1 MEHIKPPP
9 EMDFASSDGTSVAE
23 TWRKWRQSMELFLTL
38 AMTGKTEREQC
49 SAFLY
54 IISPAGRDIYNT
66 FNVSDQ
72 DKNKISILFQKFE
85 GYCKPKQNVT
95 VERYR
100 FNTRSQQEGESIDQY
115 VTALKLMTR
124 NCAFGTLEEELIRD
138 RIVCGVSSEKI
149 KERLLRERDLTL
161 DKAIDLCRAEEQ
173 SKTQLKCISEEV
185 SADLS
190 LVHAINPRPKHQP
203 TVSHGS
209 LPNEEAGAVK
219 PISNQYPT
227 SICRN
232 CGYQHKRD
240 KCPAFGKRCN
250 KCHKFNHFARYCR
263 SSKGVSTLTQKEEE
277 EEHSDAD
284 ELVVGTLNAKQ
295 TVEMG
300 INECFASF
308 RVQDRVIK
316 FKIDT
321 GSQVNVMPLRE
332 YNLMHRKPRLV
343 KSRVKLF
350 GYTGDSLKTV
360 GECTLPVGGH
370 QLEFFVAD
378 TSQNPILG
386 LNASQELNLVK
397 VVMNVNMQMNA
408 IQQFKDVFSGLG
420 CLKQPYHIKVD
431 PTVKPVISPPRN
443 QPVTIRDRL
452 KTELNKMES
461 MGVIVAVEEPTDW
474 VNSLVVVEKPK
485 TKQLRICLDPRPL
498 NKAIMREHFQ
508 LPTLDDIASRLH
520 GAKVFSKLDANHGYW
535 QIPLDRASQLLTTFN
550 TPFGRYCYTR
560 LPFGISSA
568 QEVFQKRMYQLFG
581 DLPGVE
587 TDIDDMLIHGR
598 TEEEHQ
604 QRLTAV
610 LKRCQ
615 EVHLTLNKEKCQFG
629 VPQVTYLGHCISAD
643 GITPDENRV
652 KAILAMPPPK
662 DKKGVERLLGT
673 LNYVSKFVPNMSTV
687 TEHIRVLLG
696 KDVPFVWTWEQ
707 EAAFENVK
715 KLLSTAPVLAFYD
728 VKQPVTVSCDASQ
741 TGLGAVLLQQE
752 CPVAYIS
759 RALSDTEQRYAQIE
773 KELLAVVFAFEK
785 FNQYVYGRTVSVQ
798 SDHKPLESILKK
810 PLHHAPPRLQRM
822 LLRLQKYDFIL
833 SYKPGKEMYIADTL
847 SRAYTPDTTVG
858 EMETELAEAV
868 HLVRCLLLKN
878 AINHVLAESKYAN
891 LVPTGEQWLAA
902 EKLCA
907 LLKPFQIATDF
918 LQGEIYPTLGSVSRI
933 ITTLVQGLQGAMP
946 PVHWQLRARWSDL
959 PIIVQQVRSFILKDM
974 RVPSDLLLCMGAI
987 THPGHKSLSWLN
999 PADKN
1004 RIVQQL
1010 KTEMINVLGVNPATA
1025 EEDGSEEAEPPAKK
1039 PACSAEEEDFN
1050 LLFGQKEDEGLEP
1063 VEADDLLKVIQ
1074 DELESLARQ
1083 KYMAFLEN
1091 QRELKKTEQQKRK
1104 RETLLEE
1111 VDDLKAKKK
1120 RLQYDVTALQS
1131 SADDYAEKAE
1141 GVCEFKV
1148 MSQRIAKSNAMRKA
1162 ATSKLNEIALIEK
1175 EIEEKI
1181 ANLK

>member
-38 AMTGKTEREQC
+38 AMTEKTEREQC

-54 IISPAGRDIYNT
+54 IIGPAGRDIYNT

-173 SKTQLKCISEEV
+173 SKTQLKCISKEV

-190 LVHAINPRPKHQP
+190 LVHAINPRPKRQP
-203 TVSHGS
+203 TVSYGS

-219 PISNQYPT
+219 PISNQHPT

-284 ELVVGTLNAKQ
+284 ELVVGTLNARQ

-300 INECFASF
+300 VNECFASF

-321 GSQVNVMPLRE
+321 GSQVNVMPLSE

-420 CLKQPYHIKVD
+420 CLKQPYHIKLD

-508 LPTLDDIASRLH
+508 LPTLDDIATRLH

-581 DLPGVE
+581 DLPGVD
-587 TDIDDMLIHGR
+587 TDIDDMLMIHGR

-629 VPQVTYLGHCISAD
+629 VPQVTYLGHCISAN

-741 TGLGAVLLQQE
+741 TGLGTVLLQQE
-752 CPVAYIS
+752 RPVAYIS
-759 RALSDTEQRYAQIE
+759 RALSDTEQRNMIRDGWPDSRSAVASDLQQYWNFREELSEASGILWKGEKVIVPKALRQDMLQKIHAGHMGITKCTQRAKEVIFWPGMSQEIANIVQKCQTCREFQASNAKEPMFQEQVLHGPWEMIASDLFHFNGADYLLIVDYYSKFIE
-773 KELLAVVFAFEK
+773 FSRLSDTLSKTIITHTKSIFARHGIPQKVRTDNGPQFSSREYKLFAEKWGFDHITTSPLHPQSNGLAE
-785 FNQYVYGRTVSVQ
+785 RSVQ
-798 SDHKPLESILKK
+798 IIKRMLKKSLATGQDVYLNLLELRNTSIGELGSPAQLLMSHRLQTSLPVKPAQLEPKVINPEHVKSILEKNSRQQKK
-810 PLHHAPPRLQRM
+810 YYDKGSKSLAPLHIGDSVYIQLDKHWSPATIT
-822 LLRLQKYDFIL
+822 D
-833 SYKPGKEMYIADTL
+833 IADTPR
-847 SRAYTPDTTVG
+847 SYIVTT
-858 EMETELAEAV
+858 TEGKTYRRNRR
-868 HLVRCLLLKN
+868 HLQQTSHHQQDADN
-878 AINHVLAESKYAN
+878 ISEYSDYSEESQAQVN
-891 LVPTGEQWLAA
+891 EQSHNTDQENQTGE
-902 EKLCA
+902 
-907 LLKPFQIATDF
+907 D
-918 LQGEIYPTLGSVSRI
+918 
-933 ITTLVQGLQGAMP
+933 
-946 PVHWQLRARWSDL
+946 
-959 PIIVQQVRSFILKDM
+959 
-974 RVPSDLLLCMGAI
+974 
-987 THPGHKSLSWLN
+987 
-999 PADKN
+999 
-1004 RIVQQL
+1004 
-1010 KTEMINVLGVNPATA
+1010 TE
-1025 EEDGSEEAEPPAKK
+1025 
-1039 PACSAEEEDFN
+1039 
-1050 LLFGQKEDEGLEP
+1050 
-1063 VEADDLLKVIQ
+1063 
-1074 DELESLARQ
+1074 
-1083 KYMAFLEN
+1083 
-1091 QRELKKTEQQKRK
+1091 
-1104 RETLLEE
+1104 ET
-1111 VDDLKAKKK
+1111 
-1120 RLQYDVTALQS
+1120 
-1131 SADDYAEKAE
+1131 
-1141 GVCEFKV
+1141 
-1148 MSQRIAKSNAMRKA
+1148 
-1162 ATSKLNEIALIEK
+1162 
-1175 EIEEKI
+1175 
-1181 ANLK
+1181 

>member
-54 IISPAGRDIYNT
+54 IIGPAGRDIYNT

-72 DKNKISILFQKFE
+72 DKNKISILFQKFK

-149 KERLLRERDLTL
+149 KERLLRERDLTF
-161 DKAIDLCRAEEQ
+161 
-173 SKTQLKCISEEV
+173 
-185 SADLS
+185 
-190 LVHAINPRPKHQP
+190 HRP
-203 TVSHGS
+203 
-209 LPNEEAGAVK
+209 L
-219 PISNQYPT
+219 
-227 SICRN
+227 
-232 CGYQHKRD
+232 
-240 KCPAFGKRCN
+240 
-250 KCHKFNHFARYCR
+250 

-321 GSQVNVMPLRE
+321 GSQVNIMPL
-332 YNLMHRKPRLV
+332 
-343 KSRVKLF
+343 
-350 GYTGDSLKTV
+350 
-360 GECTLPVGGH
+360 
-370 QLEFFVAD
+370 
-378 TSQNPILG
+378 I
-386 LNASQELNLVK
+386 
-397 VVMNVNMQMNA
+397 
-408 IQQFKDVFSGLG
+408 
-420 CLKQPYHIKVD
+420 
-431 PTVKPVISPPRN
+431 KPVISPPRN

-508 LPTLDDIASRLH
+508 LPTLDDIATRLH

-752 CPVAYIS
+752 RPVAYIS

-847 SRAYTPDTTVG
+847 SRAYTTDTTVG

-868 HLVRCLLLKN
+868 HLVVSNVPASSKRMREIREATAKDTVLLALRNMIRDGWPDSRSAVASDLQQYWNFREELSEASGILWKGEKVIVPKALRQDMLQKIHAGHMGITKCTQRAKEVIFWPGMSQEIANIVQKCQTCREFQASN
-878 AINHVLAESKYAN
+878 AKEPMFQEQVPHGPWEMIASDLFHFNGADYLLIVDYYSKFIEVSRLSDTLSKTIITHTKSIFARHGIPQKVRTDNGPQFSSREYKLFAEKWGFDHITTSPLHPQSNGLAERSVQIIKRMLKKSLATGQDVYLNLLELRNTSIGELGSPAQLLMSRRLQTSLPVKPAQLEPKVINPEHVKSILEKNSRQQKKYYDKGSKSLAPLHIGDSVYIQLDKHWSPATITDIADTPRSYIVTTTEGKTYRRN
-891 LVPTGEQWLAA
+891 RRHLQQTSHHQQDADNISEYSDYSEESQAQVNEQSHNTDQENQTGEDTEETKVVHDAND
-902 EKLCA
+902 E
-907 LLKPFQIATDF
+907 P
-918 LQGEIYPTLGSVSRI
+918 LQQEHMN
-933 ITTLVQGLQGAMP
+933 A
-946 PVHWQLRARWSDL
+946 
-959 PIIVQQVRSFILKDM
+959 
-974 RVPSDLLLCMGAI
+974 PS
-987 THPGHKSLSWLN
+987 
-999 PADKN
+999 
-1004 RIVQQL
+1004 
-1010 KTEMINVLGVNPATA
+1010 
-1025 EEDGSEEAEPPAKK
+1025 DGSEVQYRTRSGRAVREP
-1039 PACSAEEEDFN
+1039 
-1050 LLFGQKEDEGLEP
+1050 
-1063 VEADDLLKVIQ
+1063 
-1074 DELESLARQ
+1074 
-1083 KYMAFLEN
+1083 
-1091 QRELKKTEQQKRK
+1091 KR
-1104 RETLLEE
+1104 
-1111 VDDLKAKKK
+1111 
-1120 RLQYDVTALQS
+1120 YN
-1131 SADDYAEKAE
+1131 DY
-1141 GVCEFKV
+1141 V
-1148 MSQRIAKSNAMRKA
+1148 RI
-1162 ATSKLNEIALIEK
+1162 
-1175 EIEEKI
+1175 
-1181 ANLK
+1181 

>member
-54 IISPAGRDIYNT
+54 IIGPAGRDIYNT

-219 PISNQYPT
+219 PISNQHPT

-300 INECFASF
+300 VNECFASF

-321 GSQVNVMPLRE
+321 GSQVNVMPLSE
-332 YNLMHRKPRLV
+332 YNQMHRKPRLV

-420 CLKQPYHIKVD
+420 CLKQPYHIKLD
-431 PTVKPVISPPRN
+431 PTVKLVISPPRN

-508 LPTLDDIASRLH
+508 LPTLDDIATRLH

-707 EAAFENVK
+707 EAAF
-715 KLLSTAPVLAFYD
+715 
-728 VKQPVTVSCDASQ
+728 
-741 TGLGAVLLQQE
+741 
-752 CPVAYIS
+752 
-759 RALSDTEQRYAQIE
+759 
-773 KELLAVVFAFEK
+773 
-785 FNQYVYGRTVSVQ
+785 
-798 SDHKPLESILKK
+798 
-810 PLHHAPPRLQRM
+810 
-822 LLRLQKYDFIL
+822 
-833 SYKPGKEMYIADTL
+833 
-847 SRAYTPDTTVG
+847 
-858 EMETELAEAV
+858 
-868 HLVRCLLLKN
+868 
-878 AINHVLAESKYAN
+878 
-891 LVPTGEQWLAA
+891 
-902 EKLCA
+902 
-907 LLKPFQIATDF
+907 
-918 LQGEIYPTLGSVSRI
+918 
-933 ITTLVQGLQGAMP
+933 
-946 PVHWQLRARWSDL
+946 
-959 PIIVQQVRSFILKDM
+959 
-974 RVPSDLLLCMGAI
+974 
-987 THPGHKSLSWLN
+987 
-999 PADKN
+999 
-1004 RIVQQL
+1004 
-1010 KTEMINVLGVNPATA
+1010 
-1025 EEDGSEEAEPPAKK
+1025 
-1039 PACSAEEEDFN
+1039 
-1050 LLFGQKEDEGLEP
+1050 
-1063 VEADDLLKVIQ
+1063 
-1074 DELESLARQ
+1074 
-1083 KYMAFLEN
+1083 
-1091 QRELKKTEQQKRK
+1091 
-1104 RETLLEE
+1104 
-1111 VDDLKAKKK
+1111 
-1120 RLQYDVTALQS
+1120 
-1131 SADDYAEKAE
+1131 
-1141 GVCEFKV
+1141 
-1148 MSQRIAKSNAMRKA
+1148 
-1162 ATSKLNEIALIEK
+1162 
-1175 EIEEKI
+1175 
-1181 ANLK
+1181 